1 MVNIL
6 GNRVVAVAV
15 GAAVVIGMG
24 AGGAIGAA
32 MVTSRDIM
40 DQTIQARDI
49 GANEVSG
56 SELRDESVSGPTL
69 TDSLRERMNQPGPQ
83 GETGPQ
89 GPEGP
94 RGPAGEDGTAE
105 YAAPEWSIIDRNV
118 IGAGEAYLR
127 SGPSSAAFGQD
138 EAPPAGVGSLGI
150 STASSTDKVTF
161 GNQVDFVGD
170 SVLGLTELSY
180 WVFTTGE
187 NSSRAPNNMPSITF
201 EIDPNLE
208 STTSGYSSMVFAPDN
223 SAAGWSQIDATD
235 DAQGRVWGLTGA
247 AGPASGCDIN
257 GARCTWSELQVAL
270 DDGGEEPTIYT
281 AAIAKGRDFAFS
293 GAVDAL
299 NINGEVYDFE
309 PFGVK

>member
-1 MVNIL
+1 MFSIL

-32 MVTSRDIM
+32 MVTSADIK

-49 GANEVSG
+49 HPEAVRG
-56 SELRDESVSGPTL
+56 SELAPGSVGGPHL
-69 TDSLRERMNQPGPQ
+69 TDALRDRMNQPGPQ

-94 RGPAGEDGTAE
+94 PGPPGEDGTAT
-105 YAAPEWSIIDRNV
+105 YSGPAWSIIDRNV
-118 IGAGEAYLR
+118 IGAGDAYLR

-138 EAPPAGVGSLGI
+138 EAPPAGAGSLGI
-150 STASSTDKVTF
+150 HTTTGSKTAF

-170 SVLGLTELSY
+170 NVLAITELSY

-187 NSSRAPNNMPSITF
+187 NNGVAPNNMPSITF
-201 EIDPNLE
+201 EIDPNIE
-208 STTSGYSSMVFAPDN
+208 GSARGYSSMVFSPN
-223 SAAGWSQIDATD
+223 NTLPGWTQIDATS
-235 DAQGRVWGLTGA
+235 DAQGKVWGLTGA
-247 AGPASGCDIN
+247 DMPCNNN
-257 GARCTWSELQVAL
+257 GARCTWSELRAAL
-270 DDGGEEPTIYT
+270 DDGGETPTIHT
-281 AAIAKGRDFAFS
+281 VAIGKGSDFAFS

-299 NINGEVYDFE
+299 NINGDVFDFE
-309 PFGVK
+309 PFGVQ